1 MIDTVL
7 NLLFRCSHRRLSRPV
22 SPASKKGV
30 PQGPA
35 YVVCLDCGKHFEYDT
50 RQMRLG
56 KRLENP
62 ETVPVSDPLE
72 PKPKP
77 PGRKL
82 KFALWAGL
90 PLMVLLG
97 SFLKSRKPRAVGP
110 DHKPETKPE
119 PQAEPGRGGAAP
131 R

>member
-30 PQGPA
+30 SQGPA

-56 KRLENP
+56 KRLADPDITPVP
-62 ETVPVSDPLE
+62 EP
-72 PKPKP
+72 PKPKLKP
-77 PGRKL
+77 PSGKL

-90 PLMVLLG
+90 PLAVLLG
-97 SFLKSRKPRAVGP
+97 SFLKGRKPVAGEPELGRA
-110 DHKPETKPE
+110 
-119 PQAEPGRGGAAP
+119 RGAA